1 MKWVKSFENIDLG
14 KGWPVEMVSV
24 DFTGGDDGVYALYI
38 NDELHFYGDYYHDK
52 IEIKIKSFV
61 QGAKWSGKNIH
72 FYEFAVQDRELID
85 EVSTH
90 GNTPPKNL
98 NSFYKVNELFG
109 IGNIIRK
116 HKYSG
121 EMDASEVYYSLSKT
135 PKEFHSFEYSDRVDG
150 KNLIKSYA
158 FKNKLDSIKV
168 EMICYIPGIIT
179 PGTTEFDLYINDIKL
194 ECSRR
199 TSSGI
204 YNMVKRLFRK
214 SQRD

>member
-52 IEIKIKSFV
+52 IEIKIDSFV
-61 QGAKWSGKNIH
+61 KGAKWAGKNIQYSK
-72 FYEFAVQDRELID
+72 FSVEDRELIED
-85 EVSTH
+85 VSMY
-90 GNTPPKNL
+90 GNEPPKNL

-135 PKEFHSFEYSDRVDG
+135 PKEFHNFEYSDRVNG
-150 KNLIKSYA
+150 EKVIKSYT
-158 FKNKLDSIKV
+158 FENKSDNIKI
-168 EMICYIPGIIT
+168 EMVCYTDIIS
-179 PGTTEFDLYINDIKL
+179 PGTTDFDLYINDIKL

-214 SQRD
+214 SQRN